1 MIGISSAKEASAALR
16 GFDKH
21 TVAARVRCAIGYA
34 MQDDVNVDPRT
45 KRLVEAF
52 TPSTV
57 NDFINGKVGSR
68 RVLAMKQGCGNP
80 NFIGELYLGE
90 SLSLRKLPM

>member
-1 MIGISSAKEASAALR
+1 
-16 GFDKH
+16 
-21 TVAARVRCAIGYA
+21 
-34 MQDDVNVDPRT
+34 MQDDVNVDPGT

-52 TPSTV
+52 APSTV

-80 NFIGELYLGE
+80 NFIGDL
-90 SLSLRKLPM
+90 

>member
-80 NFIGELYLGE
+80 NFIGDL
-90 SLSLRKLPM
+90 